1 MDAKEYKIGYKK
13 PPVDKQFGKPNGNKR
28 REGFWDISA
37 TPRYKLEQMMKLTDD
52 DLRIVAANPNA
63 PLFERKIAN
72 CLAKGEWKTIEAMIN
87 QVYGFPKQSVESID
101 LTPPRP
107 LSPRKLL
114 DDKSQS

>member
-1 MDAKEYKIGYKK
+1 M
-13 PPVDKQFGKPNGNKR
+13 PPVERQFGKPNGNPRNNGSWKK
-28 REGFWDISA
+28 ED